1 MTYWHNDIAH
11 QRIQA
16 AEAASELGA
25 EQEQGDGLDPAR
37 GIIYSIA
44 LIAAC
49 AVAALVLS
57 SVFGGGQ

>member
-37 GIIYSIA
+37 GIVYAVCIV
-44 LIAAC
+44 AAC
-49 AVAALVLS
+49 ALAGLLLAAR
-57 SVFGGGQ
+57 